1 MCSSGSKGCIGTS
14 CKTLLLNQTKLFILI
29 SERTITIITGRK
41 RMKIQSI
48 KCWKINFQTKDCR
61 LFLAPNNYIYKSSS
75 LHAQF
80 YLSNALVLKQFLNF
94 HFRKKWQK
102 FLFSHDINWRKK
114 KLGSIEKKKLLILL
128 FDTFCSSSFL
138 FLSMMW
144 LYEISINKIGNFM
157 LSNSTFVHP
166 NWLFM
171 FHKVGYF
178 ALICLKSLLIFWY
191 SWIFSCD
198 FFLVS

>member
-14 CKTLLLNQTKLFILI
+14 CKTLLLNQTKLFIWI

-48 KCWKINFQTKDCR
+48 KCWKINFQTKDWR

-94 HFRKKWQK
+94 HFLQKKRDN
-102 FLFSHDINWRKK
+102 FLFSHDIIWRKK
-114 KLGSIEKKKLLILL
+114 IIRINWKKKFAHLVVRHIL
-128 FDTFCSSSFL
+128 FF
-138 FLSMMW
+138 
-144 LYEISINKIGNFM
+144 
-157 LSNSTFVHP
+157 
-166 NWLFM
+166 
-171 FHKVGYF
+171 
-178 ALICLKSLLIFWY
+178 
-191 SWIFSCD
+191 IFSFSEYD
-198 FFLVS
+198 VTIRNFHQ